1 MTVSPEVEAQIRR
14 LFFAEHWKQ
23 GTIATQLGVHPDV
36 VKRVVG
42 PIGPTPGTK
51 RTRAILLDPYKP
63 FIAQTLE
70 TYPRLLSTR
79 LFEMVKERG
88 YTGSINTLR
97 RFVRTARPRSRK
109 AYLDLEVLPGE
120 VGEVDWGHVGEL
132 RVPGGFR
139 PLWVFVM
146 LLAYS
151 RAMFAELVLSLDAPS
166 LWRSLLRASM
176 YFGGSPRAWLF
187 DNAKTVVVERRGN
200 LVRFHER
207 LVELSG
213 HLHVELRV
221 CDPGAPHQKGG
232 VERAMR
238 YLKGSF
244 FAARHMHSIEQG
256 NQQLRSFIEE
266 TAAARP
272 HPRFA
277 GRTVADAFAEE
288 QARLLPLPDALPP
301 LELLTPTA
309 VDAKAF
315 VQLDTNRYSVPSKYA
330 SSSLSLVTTDT
341 TVRLLDGEKEVAR
354 HSRSWG
360 RKQILERPEHR
371 AELLQEK
378 KAARDLKGRDRL
390 AIEVPDIQ
398 ALFERWFEHEFNL
411 GSMVVRTG
419 KLLDSYGAAVLR
431 AAVSDMLDKNLVDF
445 GALSVLCETHR
456 KARGSQVV
464 PPLQLADHVVDRDVV
479 PHDLGGYDE

>member
-42 PIGPTPGTK
+42 PTGPEPGTK

-70 TYPRLLSTR
+70 TYPRLLCTR

-97 RFVRTARPRSRK
+97 RFVRTARPRARK
-109 AYLDLEVLPGE
+109 AFLDLEVLPSE

-146 LLAYS
+146 LLGYS
-151 RAMFAELVLSLDAPS
+151 RAMFAELVLSLDAHS

-232 VERAMR
+232 VERAIR

-244 FAARHMHSIEQG
+244 FAARHIHSIEQG
-256 NQQLRSFIEE
+256 NQQL
-266 TAAARP
+266 
-272 HPRFA
+272 PR
-277 GRTVADAFAEE
+277 
-288 QARLLPLPDALPP
+288 LSCSS
-301 LELLTPTA
+301 TPTA
-309 VDAKAF
+309 
-315 VQLDTNRYSVPSKYA
+315 TPSQA
-330 SSSLSLVTTDT
+330 ST
-341 TVRLLDGEKEVAR
+341 LLA
-354 HSRSWG
+354 
-360 RKQILERPEHR
+360 PC
-371 AELLQEK
+371 
-378 KAARDLKGRDRL
+378 
-390 AIEVPDIQ
+390 P
-398 ALFERWFEHEFNL
+398 
-411 GSMVVRTG
+411 
-419 KLLDSYGAAVLR
+419 
-431 AAVSDMLDKNLVDF
+431 
-445 GALSVLCETHR
+445 
-456 KARGSQVV
+456 
-464 PPLQLADHVVDRDVV
+464 
-479 PHDLGGYDE
+479 